1 MSRQTSSAGKR
12 SPKGEASLE
21 RGLQLT
27 SGELASLLR
36 VDLKTIHNWVNR
48 GHLVGRR
55 TSGRHLRF
63 DRIQVVRFMR
73 GYGYPIPDALRALPL
88 RVVVDSPRGAA
99 WTLVRLLRR
108 GNSLTLCSGLFHVAL
123 TLARGEHEVLVVDL
137 DSRDSALVGELIS
150 ALRAQSETASLWLI
164 GLSKSRAQRDRF
176 LASGGDAALAT
187 GEERD
192 VRALARWAIG
202 AEAERPARAELRT

>member
-1 MSRQTSSAGKR
+1 VSRPTSSAGKPP
-12 SPKGEASLE
+12 PKGIASQE

-99 WTLVRLLRR
+99 WPLVRLLRR
-108 GNSLTLCSGLFHVAL
+108 GSVLTLCSGLFDVAL

-137 DSRDSALVGELIS
+137 DSRDCGLVGELIS
-150 ALRAQSETASLWLI
+150 ALRAQPETASLWLI
-164 GLSKSRAQRDRF
+164 GLSKSRALRERF
-176 LASGGDAALAT
+176 LALGGDAALSA
-187 GEERD
+187 GQERD
-192 VRALARWAIG
+192 VRWLARWAIG
-202 AEAERPARAELRT
+202 AEAERPARAELRN

>member
-1 MSRQTSSAGKR
+1 MSRRTSSAGIG
-12 SPKGEASLE
+12 SPNDKVFED
-21 RGLQLT
+21 RGLELT

-73 GYGYPIPDALRALPL
+73 GYGYPIPDALRSLPL
-88 RVVVDSPRGAA
+88 RVVVDSPRGSA
-99 WTLVRLLRR
+99 WPVVRYLRR
-108 GNSLTLCSGLFHVAL
+108 GSVLTLCAGLFHVAL
-123 TLARGEHEVLVVDL
+123 TLARGEQEVLVIDL
-137 DSRDSALVGELIS
+137 DSRDAALVGELIS
-150 ALRAQSETASLWLI
+150 ALRGQDVTASLWLI
-164 GLSKSRAQRDRF
+164 GLSKSRSLRERF
-176 LASGGDAALAT
+176 LSLGGDAALAS
-187 GEERD
+187 GQERD
-192 VRALARWAIG
+192 VRLLARWAIG